1 MPHFKVRIGN
11 RTMSLPDGE
20 HDIGRLPDCWLS
32 IDDDLA
38 SRQHARFHVAGP
50 TAVLVD
56 LGSRNGTFVNGK
68 RIVGR
73 CTVHD
78 GDKVRVGREI
88 LVVVR
93 SDRSVDDDDDDDG
106 GMRRTLAPGEDTR
119 FPSLIGQL
127 VEKSLRVGKVKEAE
141 RYASA
146 LTNQISAS
154 PVDVEHPAA
163 KACISCLLGLAEHTA
178 SGVWLDRLF
187 KLHVRQ
193 NWLMQIDVVDRIRGA
208 LDRIP
213 RVAGHALVEYEEQL
227 RKLKR
232 AGHETA
238 GEVLAMVAEIVDAA
252 GQR

>member
-1 MPHFKVRIGN
+1 MAHFKVRIGSQ
-11 RTMSLPDGE
+11 TLVLPDGE
-20 HDIGRLPDCWLS
+20 HDVGRLPDCWLT

-73 CTVHD
+73 CTLHD
-78 GDKVRVGREI
+78 GDKVRVGREV

-93 SDRSVDDDDDDDG
+93 SDNALDDDDDEG
-106 GMRRTLAPGEDTR
+106 LRRTLAPGEDTR

-146 LTNQISAS
+146 LTNQLSAS

-163 KACISCLLGLAEHTA
+163 KACVSCLLGLAEYTAVGTWVDRVFHLHTKQ
-178 SGVWLDRLF
+178 G
-187 KLHVRQ
+187 
-193 NWLMQIDVVDRIRGA
+193 WLMQSAVIDRVRGA
-208 LDRIP
+208 MDRIP
-213 RVAGHALVEYEEQL
+213 RVPGHAIADYEQYVGRL
-227 RKLKR
+227 QR
-232 AGHETA
+232 AGSEEA
-238 GEVLAMVAEIVDAA
+238 GEVLAMVSELVDAA

>member
-1 MPHFKVRIGN
+1 
-11 RTMSLPDGE
+11 MSLPDGE
-20 HDIGRLPDCWLS
+20 HDIGRLPDCWLT

-38 SRQHARFHVAGP
+38 SRQHARFHIAGP

-56 LGSRNGTFVNGK
+56 LGSRNGTFVNGQ

-73 CTVHD
+73 RTVHD

-93 SDRSVDDDDDDDG
+93 SDQSMDDDDDEG
-106 GMRRTLAPGEDTR
+106 GLRRTLAPGEDTR

-146 LTNQISAS
+146 LTNQLSAS

-163 KACISCLLGLAEHTA
+163 KACVSCLLGLAEHTA

-187 KLHVRQ
+187 QLHVKQ
-193 NWLMQIDVVDRIRGA
+193 NWLMPVDVVDRVRGA

-213 RVAGHALVEYEEQL
+213 RVPGHALADYEQQL
-227 RKLKR
+227 RRLQR
-232 AGHETA
+232 AGHDTA
-238 GEVLAMVAEIVDAA
+238 GDVLAMVAEIVDAA

>member
-1 MPHFKVRIGN
+1 MPHFKVRIGSK
-11 RTMSLPDGE
+11 TLVLTDGE
-20 HDIGRLPDCWLS
+20 HDVGRLTECWLTL
-32 IDDDLA
+32 DDDLA

-73 CTVHD
+73 HKLHD

-88 LVVVR
+88 MVVVR
-93 SDRSVDDDDDDDG
+93 ADRSFDEDEVEDDL
-106 GMRRTLAPGEDTR
+106 RRTLAPGEDTR

-141 RYASA
+141 RYATA
-146 LTNQISAS
+146 LTNQLAAS
-154 PVDVEHPAA
+154 SVDVEHPAA
-163 KACISCLLGLAEHTA
+163 RACVSCLIGLAEHTSA
-178 SGVWLDRLF
+178 GVWIDRVF
-187 KLHVRQ
+187 GLHRSQGWVMRPEVLEQ
-193 NWLMQIDVVDRIRGA
+193 LGGV

-213 RVAGHALVEYEEQL
+213 RVAGHAIADYEQHL
-227 RKLKR
+227 RRLQR
-232 AGHETA
+232 AGNLEA
-238 GEVLAMVAEIVDAA
+238 GEILGTVSEIVDAT

>member
-1 MPHFKVRIGN
+1 
-11 RTMSLPDGE
+11 MSLPDGE
-20 HDIGRLPDCWLS
+20 HDIGRLPDCWLT

-38 SRQHARFHVAGP
+38 SRQHARFHIAGP

-56 LGSRNGTFVNGK
+56 LGSRNGTFVNGQ

-73 CTVHD
+73 RTVHD

-93 SDRSVDDDDDDDG
+93 SDQPIDDDDEG
-106 GMRRTLAPGEDTR
+106 GLRRTLAPGEDTR

-146 LTNQISAS
+146 LTNQLGAS

-163 KACISCLLGLAEHTA
+163 KACVSCLLGLAEHTA

-187 KLHVRQ
+187 QLHVKQ
-193 NWLMQIDVVDRIRGA
+193 NWVMEIEAVERVRGA

-213 RVAGHALVEYEEQL
+213 RVPGHALADYEQQL
-227 RKLKR
+227 RRLQR
-232 AGHETA
+232 AGHGTA
-238 GEVLAMVAEIVDAA
+238 GDVLVMVAEIVDAA

>member
-1 MPHFKVRIGN
+1 MPQFKVRIGN
-11 RTMSLPDGE
+11 QTLLLPDGE
-20 HDIGRLPDCWLS
+20 HDIGRLADCWLT

-73 CTVHD
+73 CTLHD

-88 LVVVR
+88 LVVIKA
-93 SDRSVDDDDDDDG
+93 DGAVDDDDDG
-106 GMRRTLAPGEDTR
+106 LRRTLAPGEDTR

-146 LTNQISAS
+146 LMNQLGAA

-163 KACISCLLGLAEHTA
+163 KACVSCLLGLAEHTA
-178 SGVWLDRLF
+178 AGVWIDRVF
-187 KLHVRQ
+187 QLHTKQ
-193 NWLMQIDVVDRIRGA
+193 DWLMEPAVVDRVRGA
-208 LDRIP
+208 MDRIP
-213 RVAGHALVEYEEQL
+213 RVPGRAIADYEAQL
-227 RKLKR
+227 RRLQR
-232 AGHETA
+232 SGHGGA
-238 GEVLAMVAEIVDAA
+238 AAVLAAVAEMVDAA

>member
-11 RTMSLPDGE
+11 RTLSLPDGE
-20 HDIGRLPDCWLS
+20 HDIGRLPDCWLT

-56 LGSRNGTFVNGK
+56 LGSRNGTFVNGE

-73 CTVHD
+73 RTVHD

-93 SDRSVDDDDDDDG
+93 SEQSIDEDEDDG
-106 GMRRTLAPGEDTR
+106 GLRRTLAPGEDTR

-146 LTNQISAS
+146 LTNQLSAS

-163 KACISCLLGLAEHTA
+163 KACTSCLLGLAEHTA

-187 KLHVRQ
+187 SLHVKQ
-193 NWLMQIDVVDRIRGA
+193 NWLMQTEVIDRVRGA

-213 RVAGHALVEYEEQL
+213 RVPGHALADYEQQL
-227 RKLKR
+227 RRLQR

-238 GEVLAMVAEIVDAA
+238 GDVLSMVAEIVDAA

>member
-1 MPHFKVRIGN
+1 MV
-11 RTMSLPDGE
+11 LPDGE
-20 HDIGRLPDCWLS
+20 HDIGRLPDCWLT

-73 CTVHD
+73 CTLHD

-93 SDRSVDDDDDDDG
+93 ADNSSSDDDEG
-106 GMRRTLAPGEDTR
+106 LRRTLAPGEDTR

-141 RYASA
+141 RYATA
-146 LTNQISAS
+146 LTNQLAAA

-163 KACISCLLGLAEHTA
+163 GACVNCLLGLAEHTGA
-178 SGVWLDRLF
+178 GAWLDRLF
-187 KLHVRQ
+187 KLHVGQ
-193 NWLMQIDVVDRIRGA
+193 GWLMQPEVVDRVREA

-213 RVAGHALVEYEEQL
+213 RVPGHSIADYEQHL
-227 RKLKR
+227 RRLQR
-232 AGHETA
+232 AGNAEA
-238 GEVLAMVAEIVDAA
+238 GAVLGMVAELVDAT

>member
-1 MPHFKVRIGN
+1 
-11 RTMSLPDGE
+11 MSLPDGE
-20 HDIGRLPDCWLS
+20 HDIGRLPDCWLT

-56 LGSRNGTFVNGK
+56 LGSRNGTFVNGQ

-93 SDRSVDDDDDDDG
+93 SENSVDDDDDG
-106 GMRRTLAPGEDTR
+106 GLRRTLAPGEDTR

-146 LTNQISAS
+146 LTNQLSAS

-163 KACISCLLGLAEHTA
+163 QACVSCLLGLAEHTA

-187 KLHVRQ
+187 QLHVKQ
-193 NWLMQIDVVDRIRGA
+193 NWLMQIAVVERVRGA

-213 RVAGHALVEYEEQL
+213 RVPGSALADYELQL
-227 RKLKR
+227 RRLQR
-232 AGHETA
+232 AGHGAA
-238 GEVLAMVAEIVDAA
+238 GDVLAMVAEIVDAA

>member
-1 MPHFKVRIGN
+1 ML
-11 RTMSLPDGE
+11 LPDGE
-20 HDIGRLPDCWLS
+20 HDIGRLPECWLTV
-32 IDDDLA
+32 DDDLA

-73 CTVHD
+73 CTLHD

-93 SDRSVDDDDDDDG
+93 AEHPIDEDEDEG
-106 GMRRTLAPGEDTR
+106 LRRTLAPGEDTR

-141 RYASA
+141 RYATA
-146 LTNQISAS
+146 LTNQLAAA

-163 KACISCLLGLAEHTA
+163 KACVNCLLGLAEHTG
-178 SGVWLDRLF
+178 SGAWLDRVF
-187 KLHVRQ
+187 KLHVNQ
-193 NWLMQIDVVDRIRGA
+193 GWLMQVDVVDRVRGA
-208 LDRIP
+208 LDKVP
-213 RVAGHALVEYEEQL
+213 RVPGHSIADYEQHLRRLQRNGNTEAGA
-227 RKLKR
+227 
-232 AGHETA
+232 
-238 GEVLAMVAEIVDAA
+238 VLSTVAELVDAT
-252 GQR
+252 GQG

>member
-1 MPHFKVRIGN
+1 
-11 RTMSLPDGE
+11 MSLPDGE
-20 HDIGRLPDCWLS
+20 HDIGRLPDCWLT

-56 LGSRNGTFVNGK
+56 LGSRNGTFINGK

-93 SDRSVDDDDDDDG
+93 SELPIDDDDDG
-106 GMRRTLAPGEDTR
+106 GLRRTLAPGEDTR

-146 LTNQISAS
+146 LTNQLSAS
-154 PVDVEHPAA
+154 PVDVAHPAA
-163 KACISCLLGLAEHTA
+163 KACMSCLLGLAEHTA

-187 KLHVRQ
+187 QLHVQ
-193 NWLMQIDVVDRIRGA
+193 QGWLMQTEIIDRVRGA

-213 RVAGHALVEYEEQL
+213 RVPGHALVDYEQQL
-227 RKLKR
+227 RRLQR
-232 AGHETA
+232 GGHETA
-238 GEVLAMVAEIVDAA
+238 GEVLATIAELVDAA

>member
-11 RTMSLPDGE
+11 RTLSLPDGE
-20 HDIGRLPDCWLS
+20 HDVGRLPDCWLT

-56 LGSRNGTFVNGK
+56 LGSRNGTFINGE

-73 CTVHD
+73 RSVRD
-78 GDKVRVGREI
+78 GDKVRIGREI
-88 LVVVR
+88 MVVVR
-93 SDRSVDDDDDDDG
+93 SDSSVDDDEDEG
-106 GMRRTLAPGEDTR
+106 SLRRTLAPGEDTR

-146 LTNQISAS
+146 LSNQLSAGS
-154 PVDVEHPAA
+154 VDVEHPAA
-163 KACISCLLGLAEHTA
+163 KACMSCMLGLAEHTA

-187 KLHVRQ
+187 QLHVKQ
-193 NWLMQIDVVDRIRGA
+193 NWLMQSEVVDRVRGA

-213 RVAGHALVEYEEQL
+213 RVPGHALAEYEQL
-227 RKLKR
+227 LRRLQR
-232 AGHETA
+232 SGQEAA
-238 GEVLAMVAEIVDAA
+238 GEVLAMVAELVDAA

>member
-1 MPHFKVRIGN
+1 MPQFKVRIGN
-11 RTMSLPDGE
+11 QTLALPDGE
-20 HDIGRLPDCWLS
+20 HDIGRLPDCWLTL
-32 IDDDLA
+32 DDDLA

-73 CTVHD
+73 YALHD

-88 LVVVR
+88 LVVVKGEY
-93 SDRSVDDDDDDDG
+93 SVDEDDDEG
-106 GMRRTLAPGEDTR
+106 LRRTLAPGEDTR

-146 LTNQISAS
+146 LTNQLATA

-163 KACISCLLGLAEHTA
+163 KACVSCLLGLAEHTA
-178 SGVWLDRLF
+178 SGVWIDRVF
-187 KLHVRQ
+187 QLHTKQ
-193 NWLMQIDVVDRIRGA
+193 SWLMEASVVDRVRGA
-208 LDRIP
+208 MDRIP
-213 RVAGHALVEYEEQL
+213 RVPGRAIADYEEHL
-227 RKLKR
+227 RRLQR
-232 AGHETA
+232 GGHDGAGT
-238 GEVLAMVAEIVDAA
+238 VLAAVAELVDAA
-252 GQR
+252 GQG

>member
-1 MPHFKVRIGN
+1 
-11 RTMSLPDGE
+11 MSLPDGE
-20 HDIGRLPDCWLS
+20 HDIGRLPDCWLT

-38 SRQHARFHVAGP
+38 SRQHARFHIAGP

-56 LGSRNGTFVNGK
+56 LGSRNGTFVNGQ

-73 CTVHD
+73 RTVHD

-93 SDRSVDDDDDDDG
+93 SDQPIDDFDDG
-106 GMRRTLAPGEDTR
+106 GLRRTLAPGEDTR

-146 LTNQISAS
+146 LTNQLGAS

-163 KACISCLLGLAEHTA
+163 QACVSCLLGLAEHTA
-178 SGVWLDRLF
+178 SGVWVDRLF
-187 KLHVRQ
+187 QLHVKQ
-193 NWLMQIDVVDRIRGA
+193 NWLMQVEVIDRVRGA

-213 RVAGHALVEYEEQL
+213 RVPGHALADYEQQL
-227 RKLKR
+227 RRLQR
-232 AGHETA
+232 AGHEPA
-238 GEVLAMVAEIVDAA
+238 GDVLAMVAEIVDAA